1 MAEAIHRQAKELA
14 IKKEEF
20 RTKGGMDMCTVLR
33 ELKEEGRMDDLVRA
47 SRDAQYQNELMVE
60 CGIKG

>member
-1 MAEAIHRQAKELA
+1 
-14 IKKEEF
+14 
-20 RTKGGMDMCTVLR
+20 MCTALR
-33 ELKEEGRMDDLVRA
+33 ELKEEGREEGKAAVNELIYRLANEGRMDDLVRA